1 MSGRLAPYG
10 SLVGVDTAIKSIWYT
25 KDDELETEVFDAMP
39 SWMSAI
45 DEERHVEARDNK
57 IIIEA
62 LQTRLSE
69 QESKVIYY
77 RFFDN
82 CTLNEVA
89 ELYGVTRERIR
100 QIEAKALR
108 KMRWG
113 IYKIATVC
121 LWQENLKGWNEVLT
135 EEERILVIGEENYKK
150 LVAAEKA
157 EKTRRQVQADR
168 RRLEMEKLVNEAAEQ
183 RKKGQ
188 MWYQNSAQRTFLLDS
203 LYKLNSKVLMDIKE
217 IALYTFDDE
226 LAEKIDN
233 VLYIKS
239 VCSF

>member
-10 SLVGVDTAIKSIWYT
+10 SLVGVDTAIKSIWYS

-39 SWMSAI
+39 SWMSPI
-45 DEERHVEARDNK
+45 DEECHVEARDNK

-62 LQTRLSE
+62 LQTRLTE
-69 QESKVIYY
+69 KELKVIYY

-82 CTLNEVA
+82 YTLNEVA
-89 ELYGVTRERIR
+89 DLYDVTKERIR

-113 IYKIATVC
+113 IYKIAAVC

-135 EEERILVIGEENYKK
+135 EEERILIIGEENYKK

-157 EKTRRQVQADR
+157 EKARRQVQADK
-168 RRLEMEKLVNEAAEQ
+168 RRLEMEKLVDEVAEQ

-188 MWYQNSAQRTFLLDS
+188 MWYQNSAQRAYLLNS
-203 LYKLNSKVLMDIKE
+203 LYKFNDKMLMDIKE
-217 IALYTFDDE
+217 IAIYTFDDE

-233 VLYIKS
+233 VLYVKS